1 MSTRKADRTL
11 HRKTHKR
18 VNRKMLVLLTM
29 CMMLGSILF
38 GQQTVWAASASQ
50 TVSDVTVTVTTDRKD
65 YQSGDTVKATVTI
78 ENHSTNPI
86 KNIESQLILPEGLS
100 PKDGSVT
107 DSWTEVKAGERVEH
121 VTEVQVTS
129 DDVTTTNLEEDGVT
143 DEKSE
148 TAMAAQKTSSHTY
161 LIWII
166 LVIIAVFVILGIIIY
181 RQKGGKGKGSG
192 KKLLSL
198 FLCFLMLF
206 SSIEFGNLIDA
217 QAKTRTV
224 RQSIVA
230 EKEVTLDGMAQSIKA
245 NVSFDQE
252 IEEASQDSDQNDAKN
267 ATKKNPVKNDI
278 AGIKDKFN
286 KNNNTKEVA
295 NNITDEVDKVKEE
308 INAGSKDNGNTGDN
322 SKDDVKDNNGDGSKE
337 EQVTVTF
344 DSQGGTP
351 VAPVT
356 VAKGTA
362 LDSIPQSYKTG
373 QAFLG
378 WYEDAECTTPFFTGT
393 VVEQNKTLYAMFKD
407 SEDSV
412 NIQHQPDYYEEDC
425 PTDKKVTLISSTPIT
440 AETLGNFVTLDI
452 ITGDEIQGFT
462 VTANGNEYTIAPIG
476 GYMEGGLYTMTA
488 ADGVTFKG
496 LESYVREYSF
506 RIYKA
511 PSEIVEVDPGII
523 YLDES
528 KLQESN
534 DDYIYQYS
542 LSKQYFDEKKL
553 ATGKTVC
560 IGDGTT
566 NVTEDTLFLNITD
579 CYQDEDDADKWYVIC
594 EDSDIEDVYKN
605 VDISFKEGAYN
616 ELLKEGIDTE
626 ALIQELYASEGIQ
639 QLNLLMAAML
649 ADSEEVQELLG
660 GTSLLSNSNPSL
672 LNFADNAKL
681 KDDTL
686 VDLSKKLGQHLQI
699 DVKIGE
705 AQNDNFADC
714 NPDYWSAITFTI
726 SYKGTLKKKLKI
738 DATVTIKEYLNISL
752 QGYKSMKLKKKNLE
766 FNYAVNVYSQ
776 TDIGFKVLVASKDGK
791 WKDISSSVD
800 KMFGS
805 KEKMTPTV
813 W

>member
-1 MSTRKADRTL
+1 MSTRKVDRTL

-38 GQQTVWAASASQ
+38 GQQTVWAAPASQ
-50 TVSDVTVTVTTDRKD
+50 TVSDVTVTVTTDRED

-129 DDVTTTNLEEDGVT
+129 DDVATTNLEEDDVT

-166 LVIIAVFVILGIIIY
+166 LVIIAVLVILGIIIY

-278 AGIKDKFN
+278 AGIKNKFN

-295 NNITDEVDKVKEE
+295 NNITDEVDKVNEE
-308 INAGSKDNGNTGDN
+308 INAGSKDNGNTSDN
-322 SKDDVKDNNGDGSKE
+322 SKDDGKDNNGDGSKDDGKDNTGGGSKDDGKDNPDPGTKE

-344 DSQGGTP
+344 DSRGGTP

-579 CYQDEDDADKWYVIC
+579 CYQDEDDADKWYIIC

-639 QLNLLMAAML
+639 
-649 ADSEEVQELLG
+649 
-660 GTSLLSNSNPSL
+660 
-672 LNFADNAKL
+672 
-681 KDDTL
+681 
-686 VDLSKKLGQHLQI
+686 
-699 DVKIGE
+699 
-705 AQNDNFADC
+705 
-714 NPDYWSAITFTI
+714 
-726 SYKGTLKKKLKI
+726 
-738 DATVTIKEYLNISL
+738 
-752 QGYKSMKLKKKNLE
+752 
-766 FNYAVNVYSQ
+766 
-776 TDIGFKVLVASKDGK
+776 
-791 WKDISSSVD
+791 
-800 KMFGS
+800 
-805 KEKMTPTV
+805 
-813 W
+813 